1 MPKKATKKANGWKI
15 AGVCAGIIALLG
27 VSGFA
32 GYGIYSLAENVK
44 ENNQQQEE
52 VQTPED
58 NEEQTTPTD
67 EEQIGSEALAQYGIR

>member
-1 MPKKATKKANGWKI
+1 MPKKATKKASGWKI

-27 VSGFA
+27 VAGFA

-67 EEQIGSEALAQYGIR
+67 EEQIGTEALAQFGIR